1 MVFDPSVYETASV
14 ATETYNPI
22 ISDEEW
28 DSDME
33 SDFDMLHQVHM
44 LELMGYDVWLTRE
57 NLQEELE
64 SVFASRRATT
74 TRSSAQWRLQHPH
87 FSFRVVS
94 EMMALFAL
102 YGAEN
107 ILRSAPRRNN
117 LLWKAY
123 HLQIK
128 KSKNQKTK

>member
-1 MVFDPSVYETASV
+1 MVFDPSVYETASI

-64 SVFASRRATT
+64 SVFASRGATSTPTCSSALTTSSSTLT
-74 TRSSAQWRLQHPH
+74 TRSSPEWRLQHPH

-102 YGAEN
+102 HGAEN

-117 LLWKAY
+117 LL
-123 HLQIK
+123 
-128 KSKNQKTK
+128 

>member
-64 SVFASRRATT
+64 SVFNIFEP
-74 TRSSAQWRLQHPH
+74 TRFYVTSKIIGGKNYLII
-87 FSFRVVS
+87 
-94 EMMALFAL
+94 ALD
-102 YGAEN
+102 
-107 ILRSAPRRNN
+107 
-117 LLWKAY
+117 
-123 HLQIK
+123 
-128 KSKNQKTK
+128 

>member
-1 MVFDPSVYETASV
+1 MVFDPSVYETASI

-33 SDFDMLHQVHM
+33 SDFDMLHQVHV

-64 SVFASRRATT
+64 SLFASRTC
-74 TRSSAQWRLQHPH
+74 SSSDHDHPLLCAMETPT
-87 FSFRVVS
+87 S
-94 EMMALFAL
+94 ALFL
-102 YGAEN
+102 RGGVRDDGS
-107 ILRSAPRRNN
+107 IRPPRCGKHPRSAPRRNN
-117 LLWKAY
+117 LL
-123 HLQIK
+123 
-128 KSKNQKTK
+128 